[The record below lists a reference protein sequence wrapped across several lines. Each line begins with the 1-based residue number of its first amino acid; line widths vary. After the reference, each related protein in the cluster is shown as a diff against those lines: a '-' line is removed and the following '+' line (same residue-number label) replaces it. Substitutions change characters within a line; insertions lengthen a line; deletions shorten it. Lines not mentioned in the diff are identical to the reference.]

1 MTEKQ
6 AQAALAALMN
16 ILAGKRIVDAMKEND
31 GGKKLADGSGVKV
44 QVEVSPTML
53 PVFKVT
59 KC

>member
-1 MTEKQ
+1 
-6 AQAALAALMN
+6 MN